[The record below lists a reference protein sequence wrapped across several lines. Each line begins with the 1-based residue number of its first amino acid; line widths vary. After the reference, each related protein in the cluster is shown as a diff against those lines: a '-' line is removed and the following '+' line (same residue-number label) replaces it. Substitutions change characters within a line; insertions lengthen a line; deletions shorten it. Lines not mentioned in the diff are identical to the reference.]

1 MAELPR
7 VKIEYGNG
15 ALGQAVSSADGL
27 LVLVVCGATAVADT
41 FELAKH
47 YPLQRLDGLEALGV
61 TSENNALVYKIV
73 KDFYTEAQEGTKTY
87 IVGYPDTL
95 SMSDVLNK
103 ENPYLRNI
111 VELTKGEIRGFV
123 VTSVA
128 KAGATIE
135 NGLDVDLA
143 AAMLN
148 AQTLGD
154 WATDVKNAPIFTILD
169 GLSYAGDPE
178 VLPDLKTFAYNRVG
192 VVIGDTDQDS
202 KNQAVGLI
210 AGRMAVSPV
219 QRNIARVKDGALN
232 VLTIYAKD
240 KPIEL
245 AGIATIHGK
254 RYITFR
260 TFTGYSGYFI
270 ADDLLATK
278 ETDDYNQITR
288 RRTIDKAYRIA
299 YPTLVE
305 ELIDEIP
312 VNEDGTMM
320 ETYATAFEQKVI
332 SAIATNMTARGELSA
347 NPNDANDQGV
357 QFKIDRTTNVLATA
371 HIYATLRVRP
381 FGYGKYI
388 DILLGFTI
396 TAN

>member
-27 LVLVVCGATAVADT
+27 LCLVVVGAVGVADT
-41 FELAKH
+41 FTLAKH
-47 YPLQRLDGLEALGV
+47 YPLQTLGGLEKLGV
-61 TSENNALVYKIV
+61 TQENNPLVYKIV

-95 SMSDVLNK
+95 TMSDVLDK
-103 ENPYLRNI
+103 TNPYLRNI

-123 VTSVA
+123 VTQKA
-128 KAGATIE
+128 KANPTLKT
-135 NGLDVDLA
+135 GLDSDVEV
-143 AAMLN
+143 AMLN

-154 WATDVKNAPIFTILD
+154 WSTDVKKAPIFTLLD
-169 GLSYAGDPE
+169 GLSFSGDPE
-178 VLPDLKTFAYNRVG
+178 ALPDLKKMAYNRVG
-192 VVIGDTDQDS
+192 VVIGDTES
-202 KNQAVGLI
+202 GSANQAVGLI
-210 AGRMAVSPV
+210 AGRIASSAV
-219 QRNIARVKDGALN
+219 QRNIARVKTGALN
-232 VLTIYAKD
+232 VLEMYVHDEPA
-240 KPIEL
+240 EL
-245 AGIATIHGK
+245 VDIATIHDK
-254 RYITFR
+254 RFITFR
-260 TFTGYSGYFI
+260 THTGYSGYYVT
-270 ADDLLATK
+270 DDLLATK

-305 ELIDEIP
+305 ELVDEIP
-312 VNEDGTMM
+312 VNDDGTMM
-320 ETYATAFEQKVI
+320 ETIATSFEQKVI
-332 SAIATNMTARGELSA
+332 NAVALNMKGEISAKASD
-347 NPNDANDQGV
+347 PNDRGV
-357 QFKIDRTTNVLATA
+357 TFTVDRTINVLATSQ
-371 HIYATLRVRP
+371 IKGVLRVRP